1 MVIYN
6 KKTTFMKHLRIF
18 ESFINEAQMMEP
30 GPGEGFDPVKF
41 KVAAEMLATKI
52 GEKEDKANLGF
63 PEIREVF
70 GKDDY
75 NLRFCIAQALMNLG
89 RNYFTTNK
97 YHTKNVQDVDKKKG
111 FGMWT
116 YYIGEAD
123 QNMKMKKLGKALL
136 VTIKP
141 LVLQIEKVMK
151 QPLGQGQLMKE
162 KPFFNWESPQTS
174 EVTKIKSLVDKLPK
188 TEFPI

>member
-1 MVIYN
+1 
-6 KKTTFMKHLRIF
+6 
-18 ESFINEAQMMEP
+18 
-30 GPGEGFDPVKF
+30 
-41 KVAAEMLATKI
+41 
-52 GEKEDKANLGF
+52 
-63 PEIREVF
+63 
-70 GKDDY
+70 
-75 NLRFCIAQALMNLG
+75 
-89 RNYFTTNK
+89 
-97 YHTKNVQDVDKKKG
+97 
-111 FGMWT
+111 
-116 YYIGEAD
+116 
-123 QNMKMKKLGKALL
+123 MKKLGKALL